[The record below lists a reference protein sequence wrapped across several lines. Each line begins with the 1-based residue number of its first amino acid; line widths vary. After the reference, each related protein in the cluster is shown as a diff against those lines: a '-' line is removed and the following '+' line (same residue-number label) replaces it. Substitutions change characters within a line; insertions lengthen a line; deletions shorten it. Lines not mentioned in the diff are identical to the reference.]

1 MRIVNIQFRL
11 TTLKPLHA
19 KRLLEFYNQI
29 TSETSAEIISNGWK
43 AAGIYDVLKMG
54 AAALSSL
61 HPFQDTSPLPGNDAD
76 DTSGISDVV
85 NVAVEVKEGFVNPIV
100 DDDEDNDE
108 FYVREEEED
117 NDDVE
122 FHQNTFEVII
132 DDEE

>member
-1 MRIVNIQFRL
+1 
-11 TTLKPLHA
+11 
-19 KRLLEFYNQI
+19 
-29 TSETSAEIISNGWK
+29 
-43 AAGIYDVLKMG
+43 MG

-132 DDEE
+132 DGEE